1 MSDENPAEPL
11 AAEPEQANTP
21 DNPES
26 SFGEMLSQFEESHR
40 KEPGAK
46 QLEGTVVS
54 VSADAVYLDIGYKT
68 EGVLARAAFRDNA
81 ESVKAG
87 DRFRVSVKGRN
98 AERYYE
104 LSLARV
110 SQPTDWESLE
120 TAFAEKLA
128 IVGTVTAVV
137 KGGVS
142 VDVGVRAFMPASR
155 SGTRD
160 ARELEKL
167 VGQEITCRIFEL
179 DVADENV
186 IVDRRAVLEEQA
198 LAEG

>member
-98 AERYYE
+98 EEHYYV
-104 LSLARV
+104 LSMARV
-110 SQPTDWESLE
+110 AQPRDWTQLE
-120 TAFAEKLA
+120 EAFAQKLT
-128 IVGTVTAVV
+128 IPGTVTGVV
-137 KGGVS
+137 KVGLS

-160 ARELEKL
+160 AREL
-167 VGQEITCRIFEL
+167 
-179 DVADENV
+179 
-186 IVDRRAVLEEQA
+186 
-198 LAEG
+198 